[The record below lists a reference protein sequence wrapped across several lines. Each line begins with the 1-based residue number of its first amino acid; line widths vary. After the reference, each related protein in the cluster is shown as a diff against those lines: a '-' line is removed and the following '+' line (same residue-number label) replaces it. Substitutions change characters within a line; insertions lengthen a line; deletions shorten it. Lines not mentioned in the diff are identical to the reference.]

1 MSHVKPEKVTRFE
14 RIGMHSHIKGLGLRN
29 GKALPIA
36 DGLVGQ
42 IKAREAAGIVVEMI
56 KSGKMAGKAILFA
69 GPPGT
74 GKTALAVAIAKELGE
89 DTPFMVL
96 SGSEIYSAEMKKTE
110 VLMQAM
116 RKAIGVRIREFR
128 KVYEGVVKD
137 LNIKF
142 DRHPYNP
149 YQQIPV
155 GAKITLKTTSEE
167 RTFTVD
173 ETVTMELLSKG
184 VNVGDVIWIDAESG
198 KVTKVGISAEAKES
212 IDIGV
217 ARKVP
222 IPSGPIAK
230 EKEFVYTVTLHDL
243 DIMHARRGSI
253 FSLLFGGREEREI
266 SPETRATVDEMV
278 KKMVDEGTAE
288 IIPGVL
294 FIDDVHMLDIE
305 AYSFL
310 SRAMEGELAPI
321 IILASNRG
329 FAKIRGTDMVAP
341 HGMPIDLLDRLLIIE
356 TKPYDENEIREIL
369 KIRAKEEKIKISDDA
384 LNYLT
389 KIGVEHSLRYA
400 VQLLAP
406 ASIVA
411 KYRNSDII
419 EVEDI
424 KKATELFSDVKR
436 SAKYLK
442 EYEESFMK

>member
-1 MSHVKPEKVTRFE
+1 MSHVKPEKVARFE

-356 TKPYDENEIREIL
+356 TKPYDENEIREI
-369 KIRAKEEKIKISDDA
+369 
-384 LNYLT
+384 
-389 KIGVEHSLRYA
+389 
-400 VQLLAP
+400 
-406 ASIVA
+406 
-411 KYRNSDII
+411 
-419 EVEDI
+419 
-424 KKATELFSDVKR
+424 
-436 SAKYLK
+436 
-442 EYEESFMK
+442 